1 MKSAFQ
7 TSLKFL
13 AAGLASG
20 LVIGL
25 LVALFGWISGWKTAT
40 QFSNGLFVTGAAV
53 IIFGMLSVWGGFTS
67 RGNFAITYAQTASEM
82 SLSERAKLLY
92 TDVLRGYNVVITATI
107 IGAALIGLAI
117 LTYNLFG

>member
-1 MKSAFQ
+1 MKSIFQ
-7 TSLKFL
+7 TSVKFL
-13 AAGLASG
+13 ATGLASG
-20 LVIGL
+20 LMIGI

-40 QFSNGLFVTGAAV
+40 QFSNGLFVTGAAI
-53 IIFGMLSVWGGFTS
+53 IIFGMLTVWGGFTS
-67 RGNFAITYAQTASEM
+67 RGNFALTYVQSASEM
-82 SLSERAKLLY
+82 SLPERARLLY